1 MLTLE
6 DIEEKE
12 QELEQSGKKKK
23 GGKAKN
29 NSVDDLVNALES
41 LGYEFAYN
49 ELSKELEFR
58 KDDIGPFI
66 LDDYVYSQILVQLW
80 REGYNVKEN
89 TLQRIIVGAMAE
101 TYHPIKQ
108 YFDGLPKWD
117 GIDHIARLAETV
129 IIDDM
134 GLDLKQRW
142 PEYLRKWLVACAA
155 QATIEKA
162 TNHSCLVLMGAQ
174 GKGKTTFLNALCP
187 VELSHLSFTGHINVT
202 EKDTYNLLAERLIIN
217 IDDQLDIMGDLRKLK
232 SMFTLE
238 KVVNRKAYAKFSPS
252 RPRIASFVASVNSTE
267 FLTDDENR
275 RYLVFPILD
284 VKLNELKTVNRT
296 QLWAQIKYLLDSG
309 LKYWFD
315 KEENDVIS
323 NINDSFRVKTEEE
336 ELLVQYFESDNVY
349 GNALQQTEILNFLQA
364 RTSARLS
371 SRKLAIALK
380 KRSFMRKSARLGN
393 KEYPVY
399 VYMVR
404 ELNDMDRSDIS
415 KQLKESL
422 AEPEVSF
429 IIPEP
434 EVPPFI
440 PPSYLNH
447 NAPF

>member
-1 MLTLE
+1 MGGTNNNMLTMDE
-6 DIEEKE
+6 VEEKE
-12 QELEQSGKKKK
+12 LELEQSGKKKK
-23 GGKAKN
+23 AKAKN
-29 NSVDDLVNALES
+29 NNVDEIVDALS
-41 LGYEFAYN
+41 LLGYEFAYN
-49 ELSKELEFR
+49 ELSKELEFC
-58 KDDIGPFI
+58 KDEAGPFI

-80 REGYNVKEN
+80 REGYNVKES

-101 TYHPIKQ
+101 SYHPIKQ
-108 YFDGLPKWD
+108 YFDSLPKWD
-117 GIDHIARLAETV
+117 GIDHISKLAETV

-134 GLDLKQRW
+134 GLDLKQKW

-275 RYLVFPILD
+275 RYLVFSILD
-284 VKLNELKTVNRT
+284 INLKELTTINRT
-296 QLWAQIKYLLDSG
+296 QLWAQIKYLLNSG

-323 NINDSFRVKTEEE
+323 SINDSFRVKTEEE
-336 ELLVQYFESDNVY
+336 ELLTQYFESDNVY
-349 GNALQQTEILNFLQA
+349 GTPLQQTEILNFLQA
-364 RTSARLS
+364 RTSSRLS
-371 SRKLAIALK
+371 ARKLATALK
-380 KRSFMRKSARLGN
+380 KRNFVRKSARLSN
-393 KEYPVY
+393 KDYPVY
-399 VYMVR
+399 IYMVR
-404 ELNDMDRSDIS
+404 ELNDMDRSDRS
-415 KQLKESL
+415 KELKE
-422 AEPEVSF
+422 AVTEVEPDTYKPNPIHNE
-429 IIPEP
+429 
-434 EVPPFI
+434 
-440 PPSYLNH
+440 